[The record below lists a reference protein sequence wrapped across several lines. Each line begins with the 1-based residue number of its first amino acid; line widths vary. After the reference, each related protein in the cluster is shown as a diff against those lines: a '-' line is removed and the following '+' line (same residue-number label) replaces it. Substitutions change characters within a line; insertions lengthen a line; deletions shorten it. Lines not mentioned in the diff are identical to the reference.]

1 MTSYDYYTVATKYL
15 LLDHSR
21 KNCSIRESTAAC
33 SVLVLSLF
41 DCLFRHVK
49 RLGAFNW
56 SLSSCYVR
64 VLVAHLF
71 SVVGRSYRPYF
82 CVEARQ

>member
-1 MTSYDYYTVATKYL
+1 MYTVATKYL

-21 KNCSIRESTAAC
+21 KNWSIRESTAAC
-33 SVLVLSLF
+33 SVFVLSLV
-41 DCLFRHVK
+41 DCLFRQIE

-56 SLSSCYVR
+56 SLPSYYVR
-64 VLVAHLF
+64 VLVAQFF

-82 CVEARQ
+82 CVAARQ